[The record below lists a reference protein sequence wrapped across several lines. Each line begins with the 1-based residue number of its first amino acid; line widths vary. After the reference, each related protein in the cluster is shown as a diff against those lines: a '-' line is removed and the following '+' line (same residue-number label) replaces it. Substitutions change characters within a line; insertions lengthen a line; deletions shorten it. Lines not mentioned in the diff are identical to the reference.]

1 MPRSSS
7 LPLSKPCVHQYH
19 IAITP
24 QREDPV
30 PLPRPPRE
38 RTATSRVYRHT
49 VKRQH
54 QATQTL
60 PLIQEDGFTIPVE
73 ADAFLAPFRLVLF
86 QKSFET

>member
-54 QATQTL
+54 QA
-60 PLIQEDGFTIPVE
+60 
-73 ADAFLAPFRLVLF
+73 ALAPSYADVAADSRGRIYH
-86 QKSFET
+86 TC